1 MDPDEIP
8 AFRKSL
14 RNFNGIDRRRWRA
27 YRALVRDL
35 SIASNF
41 GSDSLS
47 MKFAG
52 GVALISVENQ
62 RHASTLQPYSLVP
75 SGFVVVMAVHD
86 TATTTITVRCLKDLG
101 VCPS

>member
-14 RNFNGIDRRRWRA
+14 RNFNVIDRRRWRA

-52 GVALISVENQ
+52 GVVVISVENQ
-62 RHASTLQPYSLVP
+62 RHASTSAALLTGAQRLRRRGGGP
-75 SGFVVVMAVHD
+75 
-86 TATTTITVRCLKDLG
+86 
-101 VCPS
+101 